1 MMLTPAN
8 NSPVAEAVSGKQHA
22 GIIGNEG
29 GFILALTMFILA
41 ICMLLGIAAMN
52 TSVDETDISTNEVI
66 VKRVFTLAES
76 GLPLAAVPV
85 LTTGGKGTWDTGTIS
100 NPIPVFLDDTNPLR
114 TAASGTIAIID
125 GKFLQEDMDAD
136 SVYDTSWNNADKY
149 LNAPSANKTA
159 YKPID
164 DPFQKK
170 KPDGTYYD
178 ATIDSR
184 PDILIRSNDLTIN
197 IDVDWTSVKP
207 LNSSEFAA
215 GSDGQ
220 SWKMGYNMNCKATL
234 PGRDIE
240 NSNSPLSELNLGY
253 RLVTGAG
260 I

>member
-1 MMLTPAN
+1 MMPTPAN

-29 GFILALTMFILA
+29 GFILAFSMFMLA

-52 TSVDETDISTNEVI
+52 TSVDETDISTNEAI

-76 GLPLAAVPV
+76 GLPLAAIPV
-85 LTTGGKGTWDTGTIS
+85 LTTGGKGSATWGIG
-100 NPIPVFLDDTNPLR
+100 PVFLDDTNPLK

-125 GKFLQEDMDAD
+125 GKFLEEDMDAD

-149 LNAPSANKTA
+149 LNAPTANKPA

-178 ATIDSR
+178 ATIPSI
-184 PDILIRSNDLTIN
+184 PDIQIRANDLIIN
-197 IDVDWTSVKP
+197 IDVDWTSVRP

-215 GSDGQ
+215 GAEGQ

-253 RLVTGAG
+253 RLITGAG